1 MKCKRCGAQ
10 YSAKELKCPYCGEPN
25 SLGIHWKSTEENA
38 RSETENTRKRVRHS
52 APLYVIDQI
61 WNVVIVCIVLMAAL
75 FIAIALVGGVY
86 ETLHN
91 RYVRSTASVAEADV
105 ILETE
110 DTEALVQYVKEHSLY
125 WEDGYDKYTERV
137 QIYQSYRNLLEM
149 MAYFQQNED
158 WNHGETPRM
167 YRIGSALYNGQ
178 YMLKEFNRTYGSS
191 LEYPENQR
199 YLEKA
204 QQSAV
209 AFLEGTFKMTQ
220 EDITRL
226 VDANLYSDEEQ
237 DFIKLVCERRGWEYE
252 EN

>member
-25 SLGIHWKSTEENA
+25 SLGIHWKNTEENA

-52 APLYVIDQI
+52 APLYVMNQV
-61 WNVVIVCIVLMAAL
+61 WNVVIICVVLLVIL
-75 FIAIALVGGVY
+75 FIAVAVIGGVI
-86 ETLHN
+86 EKLHD
-91 RYVRSTASVAEADV
+91 RHVRSTASVTEADA
-105 ILETE
+105 ILETGN
-110 DTEALVQYVKEHSLY
+110 TEALVQYVKEHSLY

-137 QIYQSYRNLLEM
+137 QIYQSYHNLLEEM
-149 MAYFQQNED
+149 IYFQQNED
-158 WNHGETPRM
+158 WNQGQTPRM
-167 YRIGSALYNGQ
+167 YRIGSALYYGQ

-204 QQSAV
+204 QQNTV
-209 AFLEGTFKMTQ
+209 AFLEGTFRLTQ

-226 VDANLYSDEEQ
+226 VDAELFTDEEQ
-237 DFIKLVCERRGWEYE
+237 EFIKLVCERRGWEYE